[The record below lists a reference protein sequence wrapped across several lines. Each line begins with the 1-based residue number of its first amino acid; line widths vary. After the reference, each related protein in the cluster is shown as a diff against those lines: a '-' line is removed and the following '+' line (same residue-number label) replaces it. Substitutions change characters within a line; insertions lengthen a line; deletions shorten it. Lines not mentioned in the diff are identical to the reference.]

1 MAMKLYHFEACAY
14 CEKVRSTLKR
24 MDVRYESVEI
34 DPSDRSAVK
43 AISGQEKVPVLADGD
58 AVVHDSTRI
67 LRYLVRTYG
76 GGRFLPDDA
85 HSRGLMWIL
94 EEYVD
99 EVLIPLL
106 DRSGRSVDDHGKAL
120 DEAGK
125 AALKAE
131 AAHQYETL
139 EQLLSS
145 DEFALANRVT
155 LADIA
160 LYACLSRLEL
170 YSPRGIPNDYPRI
183 RAWYT
188 RMKV

>member
-1 MAMKLYHFEACAY
+1 MAMKLYHFEACPY

-24 MDVRYESVEI
+24 MDLRYESVEI
-34 DPSDRSAVK
+34 DPSDRAQVK
-43 AISGQEKVPVLADGD
+43 AVSGQEKVPVLADGE
-58 AVVHDSTRI
+58 AVIHDSTRI

-106 DRSGRSVDDHGKAL
+106 RRAGKNVDGDGKAL

-125 AALKAE
+125 AALKTE
-131 AAHQYETL
+131 AAHQYESL
-139 EQLLSS
+139 EQLLGS
-145 DEFALANRVT
+145 DGFALASRVT
-155 LADIA
+155 LGDIA

-183 RAWYT
+183 RAWYS
-188 RMKV
+188 RMKA